1 MFGDILQNLL
11 IQLKQNNRRIHYV
24 EQKDKNTTTKSES
37 VKLQPRN
44 INKSTKNVFELKEK
58 KSNGTGQ

>member
-1 MFGDILQNLL
+1 MPTKN
-11 IQLKQNNRRIHYV
+11 KKK
-24 EQKDKNTTTKSES
+24 KDTTTKSES